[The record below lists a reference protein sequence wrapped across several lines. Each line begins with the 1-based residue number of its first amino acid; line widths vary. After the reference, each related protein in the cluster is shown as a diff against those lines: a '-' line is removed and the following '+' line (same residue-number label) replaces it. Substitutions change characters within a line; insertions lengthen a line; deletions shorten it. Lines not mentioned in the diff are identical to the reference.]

1 MAEASGT
8 TLKRTRTS
16 KSSNSDSETCSP
28 DGKRIFISSFSTT
41 LSENDINEGLFD
53 DSGDEV
59 LKALTM
65 TDKIG
70 QQLQQILERLE
81 RMETKLQTME
91 GALAQISSLENAI
104 NKIQTN
110 MISFNE
116 KAKKMGET
124 IQEIEAGLTST
135 NADIEEMKRREEQT
149 ADKIKSLEDQILYQD
164 VYSRRE
170 NLRFFGLPEEAQG
183 IENTREVLYKFLENE
198 LELEDARNIEFQRV
212 HRLGKK
218 RVGQSRPIIVRFL
231 RFPERELVFKNV
243 RDLGDESDVKV
254 YADFPKEIRERRK
267 KLWPK
272 MKKAREEGKIAFFDK
287 REPDKLYIDGVLSV

>member
-28 DGKRIFISSFSTT
+28 DGKRIFISSFTTT